1 MNFAEFLIALRAR
14 RKAFVITLA
23 AVILAAI
30 AVALVVPK
38 KYVATSTVMLDA
50 RDEQSMSPSTRAT
63 LRDRNYMSTQVDLI
77 KSGRV
82 GVQVVKDLKLAQKP
96 GMREAWEKATGG
108 AVPIDE
114 WIAGNLVEK
123 VRVDIPGSNV
133 ITIQYS
139 SSDPKSAAAVA
150 NGFAKAYQETVLA
163 LRTGPS
169 REAAEWFEGQL
180 RTMRAQLQQSQS
192 KMASYQKAKGITS
205 VDERTDIETA
215 RLDALSSQYSA
226 ARNATYDAVSR
237 YKQAR
242 ELVGSAATG
251 GSAAAIEAMPEILAN
266 SHLNGLKVD
275 LTRLEQRFEQESTV
289 LGEKHPQF
297 QRTKAEIQTL
307 RDKIAS
313 EVKRVVASLGNA
325 VETAKKREAEL
336 KAAVEAQNARVISM
350 KDARIELASM
360 NADVANAQRSY
371 DAVLARYMTNKIE
384 SSAKSTNVAL
394 LTPAIEPLEPAQPKV
409 GLISGLAVLIGAM
422 LAAAVVF
429 VLESMDRRVRTRA
442 DLETRLA
449 VPSLGRLSRWQP
461 TGGRLLPA
469 PATASPA
476 RALPQP
482 W

>member
-14 RKAFVITLA
+14 RKAFAITLA

-38 KYVATSTVMLDA
+38 KYVSTSTLMLDA
-50 RDEQSMSPSTRAT
+50 RDEQSMSPTTRAT

-108 AVPIDE
+108 AVSIED
-114 WIAGNLVEK
+114 WIAGNLIEK

-139 SSDPKSAAAVA
+139 SSDPKQAAAVA
-150 NGFAKAYQETVLA
+150 NAFAKAYQETVLA
-163 LRTGPS
+163 LRTEPS
-169 REAAEWFEGQL
+169 REAAQWFEGQL
-180 RTMRAQLQQSQS
+180 RTMRTQLQQAQT

-205 VDERTDIETA
+205 ADERTDIETA

-237 YKQAR
+237 YKQAN
-242 ELVGSAATG
+242 ELV
-251 GSAAAIEAMPEILAN
+251 SAAAGGSGIESMPEILAN
-266 SHLNGLKVD
+266 GHLNGLKVD
-275 LTRLEQRFEQESTV
+275 LTRLEQRLEQESTV

-307 RDKIAS
+307 KDKIAS
-313 EVKRVVASLGNA
+313 EVKKVVASLGNA
-325 VETAKKREAEL
+325 VETSKKREQEL
-336 KAAVEAQNARVISM
+336 KEAVQQQNERVINM

-360 NADVANAQRSY
+360 SADVGNAQRNY
-371 DAVLARYMTNKIE
+371 DAVLARFMTNKIE
-384 SSAKSTNVAL
+384 ASAKSTNVAL
-394 LTPAIEPLEPAQPKV
+394 LSPAIEPLEPAQPKV
-409 GLISGLAVLIGAM
+409 GLISGLAVLIGGM

>member
-1 MNFAEFLIALRAR
+1 MILTDGFSERRRRWQRGPTDEPIRERYERLLGLFADIEKADLRIHRVHWDRGDDRGYPADVRLIVRGVAAHGERRVLDQWAR
-14 RKAFVITLA
+14 VSI
-23 AVILAAI
+23 
-30 AVALVVPK
+30 
-38 KYVATSTVMLDA
+38 D
-50 RDEQSMSPSTRAT
+50 
-63 LRDRNYMSTQVDLI
+63 
-77 KSGRV
+77 RV
-82 GVQVVKDLKLAQKP
+82 GQRWA
-96 GMREAWEKATGG
+96 
-108 AVPIDE
+108 
-114 WIAGNLVEK
+114 
-123 VRVDIPGSNV
+123 
-133 ITIQYS
+133 
-139 SSDPKSAAAVA
+139 
-150 NGFAKAYQETVLA
+150 
-163 LRTGPS
+163 
-169 REAAEWFEGQL
+169 
-180 RTMRAQLQQSQS
+180 
-192 KMASYQKAKGITS
+192 ITS
-205 VDERTDIETA
+205 EEVT
-215 RLDALSSQYSA
+215 
-226 ARNATYDAVSR
+226 
-237 YKQAR
+237 AR
-242 ELVGSAATG
+242 ELV
-251 GSAAAIEAMPEILAN
+251 SAAAGGTASGIEAMPEILAN

-307 RDKIAS
+307 KDKIAG

-336 KAAVEAQNARVISM
+336 KAAVEQQNARVINM

-360 NADVANAQRSY
+360 SADVANAQRSY

-409 GLISGLAVLIGAM
+409 GLISALAVVIGAM